1 MISASASTS
10 STSGSGPRAGRRR
23 SRSSREIPRWWSA
36 AISRPRPGNSGLLAI
51 RSGRRQCRR
60 GERSRGRV
68 RCQIGPKRQHEPGRQ
83 TLAGFLATDARQPP
97 PDAGRTAMTTISADA
112 AATVARCLS
121 ARRPS
126 PATITIFGAGGDL
139 TKRLIMPA
147 LYNLVRADRLPDEFA
162 IIGFDHNDQTTDAW
176 RQNLTETV
184 HTFARAGKGE
194 AIDEQAW
201 SWLVGRMQYMRG
213 DFTQPDSFSQLG
225 KLLADQQKRQNGTA
239 NVLFYLAVAD
249 RFFAPVIE
257 QLDRA
262 GLTRQ
267 SEGAW
272 RRVIVEKPFGHDF
285 ASAETLNAR
294 ILKVLSEDQVYRID
308 HFLGKETVQN
318 ILVLRFAN
326 GIFEPLWNRDH
337 VDHIQITA
345 AETVGVE
352 TRGRFYE
359 QTGALRAMVPNHLF
373 QLLAM
378 IGMEPPISF
387 DADAVRAKKTELF
400 QAIHPIS
407 SDDAVRGQYGAGVV
421 LGQKVRGYRQEP
433 NVAPE
438 STTETYVALK
448 VGIDNW
454 RWAGVP
460 FYLRTGKHL
469 SARTTEIA
477 VQFRQAPHAHFTA
490 TPCARRPAKH
500 LLLRIQPDEGLSLG
514 FSAKRPAAE
523 IEIDGVDMNFSYADS
538 FAPLASVG
546 YETLI
551 YDCLIGDA
559 TLFQRADTVE
569 AAWCAVQGLLD
580 AWART
585 PANDFPNYA
594 AGSAGPAAADRLLA
608 RDGHAWLPITA
619 SHPHAG
625 HSA

>member
-1 MISASASTS
+1 M
-10 STSGSGPRAGRRR
+10 
-23 SRSSREIPRWWSA
+23 
-36 AISRPRPGNSGLLAI
+36 
-51 RSGRRQCRR
+51 
-60 GERSRGRV
+60 
-68 RCQIGPKRQHEPGRQ
+68 
-83 TLAGFLATDARQPP
+83 
-97 PDAGRTAMTTISADA
+97 
-112 AATVARCLS
+112 CLS

-126 PATITIFGAGGDL
+126 PATMTIFGAGGDL

-176 RQNLTETV
+176 RQSLTETMQ
-184 HTFARAGKGE
+184 TFARAGRRGKGE

-201 SWLVGRMQYMRG
+201 SWLVGRMHYMRG
-213 DFTQPDSFSQLG
+213 DFTQPETFSQLG
-225 KLLADQQKRQNGTA
+225 KLLADQQRRQNGTA

-249 RFFAPVIE
+249 RFFGPVIE
-257 QLDRA
+257 QLGRA

-267 SEGAW
+267 SDGAW

-285 ASAETLNAR
+285 ASAEALNAQ
-294 ILKVLSEDQVYRID
+294 ILKVLSEDQIYRID

-337 VDHIQITA
+337 VDHVQITA

-352 TRGRFYE
+352 ARGRFYE
-359 QTGALRAMVPNHLF
+359 QTGALRDMVPNHLF

-407 SDDAVRGQYGAGVV
+407 PDDAVRGQYGAGVV
-421 LGQKVRGYRQEP
+421 LGRQSARATGRSPMSRRFHDRNLCRPQARYRQL
-433 NVAPE
+433 
-438 STTETYVALK
+438 ALGRRA
-448 VGIDNW
+448 VLSAH
-454 RWAGVP
+454 RQVP
-460 FYLRTGKHL
+460 FRTHDRDRGAISPGPYAL
-469 SARTTEIA
+469 
-477 VQFRQAPHAHFTA
+477 FRD
-490 TPCARRPAKH
+490 TPVERLPANI
-500 LLLRIQPDEGLSLG
+500 LTLRIQPDEGLSLS
-514 FSAKRPAAE
+514 FSAKRPGAE
-523 IEIDGVDMNFSYADS
+523 IEIDGVEMDFAYRDY

-585 PANDFPNYA
+585 PPTDFPNYA
-594 AGSAGPAAADRLLA
+594 AGSAGPEAADRLLGA
-608 RDGHAWLPITA
+608 RQGGMAADQGRSLRT
-619 SHPHAG
+619 G
-625 HSA
+625 RHSA